1 MKLLFDTHALLWL
14 IDGDDRLSDTAR
26 QVYLD
31 RANDLYVSAASMW
44 EIGIKIGIG
53 KLTLA
58 EGWSTAIAREM
69 EANAIRSL
77 PIELAHCARLSSL
90 PFHHRD
96 PFDRMLVA
104 QALIEGMALL
114 TADHALTAYEVDC
127 IW

>member
-1 MKLLFDTHALLWL
+1 MKLLFDTHAFLWL

-26 QVYLD
+26 QAYVD
-31 RANDLYVSAASMW
+31 RANDLYVSAASLW
-44 EIGIKIGIG
+44 EIGIKVSVG

-58 EGWSTAIAREM
+58 EGWSAAIAREL
-69 EANAIRSL
+69 EANAIRWL

-104 QALIEGMALL
+104 QALIEEMALL
-114 TADHALTAYEVDC
+114 TADDAMAAYQVDC